1 MIGCIAFKEH
11 EKPAFRID
19 CAQGKRLTPSNR
31 SSGLRNEKDFRSVR
45 SGKLAR
51 RTRECS
57 SRITGKQETAPAKF
71 EDDLA
76 PTANHSGGKDLRKL
90 RGCVA
95 FCWPNRKLLLVCYH
109 PNYEGI

>member
-1 MIGCIAFKEH
+1 M
-11 EKPAFRID
+11 
-19 CAQGKRLTPSNR
+19 NR
-31 SSGLRNEKDFRSVR
+31 QISKDMLRSV
-45 SGKLAR
+45 
-51 RTRECS
+51 CS
-57 SRITGKQETAPAKF
+57 SWADNGQQETAPAKF

-95 FCWPNRKLLLVCYH
+95 FCWSDRKLLHDCCH

>member
-1 MIGCIAFKEH
+1 MAKSSTHLPNGA
-11 EKPAFRID
+11 D
-19 CAQGKRLTPSNR
+19 TRLSR
-31 SSGLRNEKDFRSVR
+31 FLGSG
-45 SGKLAR
+45 
-51 RTRECS
+51 
-57 SRITGKQETAPAKF
+57 RITGKEETAPAEF

-95 FCWPNRKLLLVCYH
+95 FCWPDWKLNLDCCH